1 VARNVHGRGQQ
12 MGFGP
17 QVTPPIIKKLL
28 IANGIVYILQQVSP
42 AVTMLGTV
50 SPAQVWL
57 NFEFWRPFSY
67 MWLHSPGSPF
77 HILFNLFALW
87 MFGSQLALVWGEQR
101 FLRYY
106 MACGVGAG
114 FLIASVPFVPVLLG
128 FTPLTNEFLIP
139 TLGASG
145 AVMGV
150 VLAYSLTWP
159 DRTIML
165 IFPPMP
171 IKAIWIIPLILG
183 MELMSGPS
191 NVSHLGHLGGV
202 LVGWYYLV
210 REGRTPGIPTLDS
223 VKHKY
228 RRYQMKKKI
237 RSVHQENQR
246 EQKRWKD
253 DDHDNPRFH

>member
-1 VARNVHGRGQQ
+1 VQGRGSQ

-17 QVTPPIIKKLL
+17 PVTPQIIKNLL
-28 IANGIVYILQQVSP
+28 IANGVVYVLQLVSP
-42 AVTMLGTV
+42 SVTMLGTV

-57 NFEFWRPFSY
+57 NFELWRPLTY

-77 HILFNLFALW
+77 HIMFNMFALW
-87 MFGSQLALVWGEQR
+87 MFGSQLVLVWGEQR
-101 FLRYY
+101 FFRYY
-106 MACGVGAG
+106 MVCGIGAG
-114 FLIASVPFVPVLLG
+114 LLIASVPFVPVLMG
-128 FTPLTNEFLIP
+128 ISPITQEFLIP

-145 AVMGV
+145 AVMGI
-150 VLAYSLTWP
+150 VLAYSFTWP

-171 IKAIWIIPLILG
+171 IKAIWIIPVILG

-210 REGRTPGIPTLDS
+210 REGRTPGAPTLDTF
-223 VKHKY
+223 KHKY
-228 RRYQMKKKI
+228 RRYRMQKKT
-237 RSVHQENQR
+237 RAVHQENKR
-246 EQKRWKD
+246 EQRRWED
-253 DDHDNPRFH
+253 DDHDNPRYH